1 MLHLFPMPP
10 KKSQPASLTKAESL
24 LFLIAVH
31 LDTAIKYLEANPSDD
46 ASWFL
51 NGVEEEVVC
60 HS

>member
-1 MLHLFPMPP
+1 MPP

-51 NGVEEEVVC
+51 NRVKEEVVC
-60 HS
+60 HL